1 MKKITRLILLSTVI
15 LLSSMLL
22 FAQEVQI
29 YDTGPAGILN
39 YSPRASVLYSQTNL
53 AANGRPS
60 QDFEVAYN
68 AYDCFAADD
77 FVVPSGDSWN
87 IQTITAVGS
96 GTPGPFNTVNVTFY
110 YDAGGIPAA
119 APFASFMGIP
129 ASSNAGVITVTLTG
143 GGVNLPSGHYW
154 FSLQDAAPY
163 GTNGQWFWTQN
174 SVIYNSISCWKNP
187 NNGFGTGATSW
198 TPINAIWG
206 DNTDFAFTLEG
217 VVLVPCNYQIALYDS
232 WGDGWNGGSVSVYV
246 DGSVVLSNLTLPS
259 GSGPAYY
266 SFPVLTGS
274 GISTVYTPG
283 SWSYENSYQ
292 IIDAGGNVVY
302 AVGNV
307 SIPPGVLYGSCPT
320 LGTLDGYVTNSAGL
334 AIAGAIVG
342 IPDLGISATT
352 GSNGYYFLDP
362 VQSGDWDAQAF
373 KPGYNVITH
382 NVTIVAGGI
391 TSQDFVLTSPNLSVS
406 PLRLDETMAPNEY
419 LTDYIGMLNTGS
431 GPVDWTAEVVYP
443 VTKAPVSAPVE
454 TIDWSTARRFDGKFG
469 AGSFIPANG
478 PPMSDRGTM
487 DCPDGSTFS
496 NPPVGS
502 NNGYTSDAGVGY
514 KVFQSFTGTTSV
526 STITFWTIFT
536 SAPPATKDYNVEVY
550 EAGTT
555 PGAMV
560 SSGVYTLTPV
570 NTGVQVIGYDTYV
583 FTVEIPSVAI
593 TDGWVAIQALAGSPT
608 NYWLNSIP
616 GIGTVLQWSGSSY
629 LTYPGETCAMCI
641 AGGGAGSWLTLDE
654 YEGSVNGN
662 GASYNLAANFNAAGT
677 EVGEYYT
684 ADIVLTTDPNVG
696 VITIPCTMSIAG
708 DPIEPISD
716 LVAELTNDITGRVE
730 LSWTHNIQPNFQYFR
745 VKRNGVV
752 VGLPT
757 TTTYVNMLPNY
768 GSFCYTVQAV
778 YSQGAS
784 APAGPECV
792 DWFNPTLMLMDVP
805 LYDALWPDDFGGDS
819 FTIHNT
825 GTGTLSYEFP
835 AYTTTTTHSRFS
847 GTYQI
852 EMMDSYGDGWN
863 GGSVTVYVAGVA
875 VLVNAT
881 LPSGTGPGYAS
892 FPVESG
898 DEIYTTYVS
907 GSWPSEISYNILD
920 TEDNV
925 VYSVG
930 PPIGAIPPGVLF
942 AYVPAPSFIVD
953 VEPAAG
959 FIPAGGS
966 ALIVVTYSSM
976 GFPVGTYLEDL
987 ELTTND
993 PDAPTTMIGN
1003 TMVVYEPASVF
1014 GQVTDCNTNLPLAG
1028 VTVSADLTD
1037 FTTET
1042 DGDGMYELRV
1052 DADTY
1057 DLTYFKLGFGSE
1069 HEYSVVCAVGSPVE
1083 INKELCEAPY
1093 PVQWVYADPNEADT
1107 ECLVTWSLPMGPY
1120 EIAYDDGTA
1129 EEFTIWASG
1138 GGAVAVKFTP
1148 VGYPATVIGGRLN
1161 VGDGSFPAGGNFL
1174 GSSMAVGV
1182 IDDDGANGLPGT
1194 VLDSAIVT
1202 VDNYGWVD
1210 FYGALNTTFADGNF
1224 YLVMWQLGMSSN
1236 SAPIGIDNEQPIV
1249 YRSYAK
1255 MPGGA
1260 PWALSPYQDF
1270 MMRAYVSGP
1279 TSSVTMTSQETMK
1292 HLSRIPESARSL
1304 YIASGEPNYTSGTE
1318 KSGQILPVANAQVT
1332 GDRDLTNYVVALVSG
1347 FDPCGDPSLGTLT
1360 PIANPTTTSYN
1371 HTGWGGLAP
1380 GFYAYA
1386 VKAVYTSGE
1395 SEWVYSNV
1403 VAHLLDNKVTINITL
1418 CDGES
1423 PEGAEVSLM
1432 GSGYPYQSL
1441 FDVTG
1446 PDGTVVFDSVIDG
1459 RYTITVFK
1467 VGYNP
1472 ITFTVT
1478 ISGDVVY
1485 DLVLSEKEY
1494 MPRNLY
1500 VDAQTSIATWDE
1512 PIIFAL
1518 DVETFEGTTF
1528 PPVGWQATTDGA
1540 GWQRGDDGGSSY
1552 FPIPTGDGFYA
1563 YVNDDLDSGNDG
1575 SVDYLI
1581 TPSIDL
1587 RESADFALTFDHF
1600 FTMQFGEEAY
1610 VEYSLDGGTTWDI
1623 LQSMSAV
1630 SAWTTETVDL
1640 SAFSGPGGYSAIWF
1654 AFHYN
1659 DMGQWAAGWAV
1670 DNVSITNGPAQVV
1683 GYYVYLD
1690 GAFVTYTDADTR
1702 TYAYRDLTYGQIYTA
1717 GVSAVYACG
1726 ISDPAEYTWTS
1737 GYLYPPRNLG
1747 DEYIYGTNEIPLM
1760 WNPPMTVSGPIITRP
1775 DVVIE
1780 NQPVKGTRN
1789 HSLGAAPQSLNPN
1802 DGENSAIYT
1811 GIPRFGENIAWI
1823 SSVTSNMLYTMDM
1836 ATYSTTTVGASAP
1849 DPSSGDFLNDDE
1861 TTLYVSANWGVAL
1874 YSVDVATGAGT
1885 FIANFTGQPSGWG
1898 INGMA
1903 CDRTT
1908 NTMYVAMTDG
1918 SLTQSQIGT
1927 LDVETGVITLVGSPN
1942 NLAPGLIDIAVDG
1955 DGQMYGWCLVNDN
1968 SYLIDQTDGTFTTL
1982 GSLGYDANYGQ
1993 GGNWNPDDGMIY
2005 LTAYNNSAGQAQ
2017 LRILDPV
2024 SGGTAF
2030 ASTLPASQM
2039 TAFGVPYLGGVNP
2052 GGGVPDGLLAFRLY
2066 QDGAEIA
2073 EIPYE
2078 GQGVD
2083 EWISYVV
2090 NPIDP
2095 GTYLYDVSA
2104 IYDLT
2109 VFGFPGEI
2117 GESAWEGTDT
2127 VHVVWGFPI
2136 PFFEGWDQGTF
2147 DFNTWTTSSS
2157 NWSINPVV
2165 GTPEPSAEFS
2175 WDPLLEN
2182 DYSSTL
2188 TSNPLNADLMTE
2200 GDMWLDFDVKLDDR
2214 NSTGLEM
2221 LNAEVYNGSTWNVV
2235 ATFANNGSFDWTSSH
2250 IDVSAYAMTNS
2261 FRVRFNAVGMNSF
2274 DVVSWFVD
2282 NVSVYRTCQS
2292 ISDLTGEEYN
2302 LEDVLLTWNA
2312 PVEPVVA
2319 DWLYYDDATIEY
2331 VWGSTGAWSSD
2342 VAIRFEPSQLIDFA
2356 GAAVTK
2362 ISVFIDSRL
2371 VGVGT
2376 VSAKIWQGANA
2387 STLIYE
2393 EDVTSQ
2399 ILIGDDFNE
2408 VTLASPAMFDNTQE
2422 LWIGVNTAGP
2432 ADTYGVGITTD
2443 MGTWNPN
2450 ADLMNNGSGWEHI
2463 QDYGISNRAWLLRG
2477 FVTTSYQS
2485 VVLGSYTDNTTLIG
2499 GGQLTATSADV
2510 TISNVSSDRAISGF
2524 NVYRRTDDV
2533 SDYELLEFVAA
2544 ETGVE
2549 AYTFLDENTVI
2560 GGTYWYQVTCVWE
2573 GETDYCESA
2582 PGWNVPMTEDF
2593 VYILI
2598 IDVNNPEAG
2607 ELSVYPNPAKDKVNV
2622 TSNVAMNHISVMNY
2636 VGQVVYTSTLAG
2648 EHAVE
2653 LNTSSYEA
2661 GVYVV
2666 QINTENGLVTK
2677 RVVISQ

>member
-1670 DNVSITNGPAQVV
+1670 DNVSITNGPAVV
-1683 GYYVYLD
+1683 LGYYVYLD
-1690 GAFVTYTDADTR
+1690 GAFVAQKGINDR
-1702 TYAYRDLTYGQIYTA
+1702 SHRFRDLQYGQTYTA
-1717 GVSAVYACG
+1717 GVAALYSCG
-1726 ISDPAEYTWTS
+1726 ISDPIEYTWTS

-1747 DEYIYGTNEIPLM
+1747 DEYIYGTNEIPMM
-1760 WNPPMTVSGPIITRP
+1760 WNPPMTEAGPVMSFNRSTYVPAETSVNALEGNASTATFNGSRDLWDILYGFEMDGPSGLTGLAGG
-1775 DVVIE
+1775 E
-1780 NQPVKGTRN
+1780 
-1789 HSLGAAPQSLNPN
+1789 S
-1802 DGENSAIYT
+1802 DGEFIY
-1811 GIPRFGENIAWI
+1811 
-1823 SSVTSNMLYTMDM
+1823 
-1836 ATYSTTTVGASAP
+1836 AP
-1849 DPSSGDFLNDDE
+1849 
-1861 TTLYVSANWGVAL
+1861 VWSAN
-1874 YSVDVATGAGT
+1874 S
-1885 FIANFTGQPSGWG
+1885 IAKFNP
-1898 INGMA
+1898 
-1903 CDRTT
+1903 
-1908 NTMYVAMTDG
+1908 
-1918 SLTQSQIGT
+1918 
-1927 LDVETGVITLVGSPN
+1927 
-1942 NLAPGLIDIAVDG
+1942 
-1955 DGQMYGWCLVNDN
+1955 
-1968 SYLIDQTDGTFTTL
+1968 DGTFVETFTIPGVSGLRDLAFDGTYMYGAAAATTVWKMDFTNHTLISTITAPVAVRAIAYDADANGFWANNWSTDLTLFDMSGAILDVIPGPPSIYGLAWDGATDGGPFLWMFEGTTSGGGCWVSQWDIATGGPTGVQHSVSDDFGSAGIAGGLYFNGDIVSGKWTL
-1982 GSLGYDANYGQ
+1982 GGTMQGAGDVAFGYDQ
-1993 GGNWNPDDGMIY
+1993 GENTVGPP
-2005 LTAYNNSAGQAQ
+2005 T
-2017 LRILDPV
+2017 
-2024 SGGTAF
+2024 GGDI
-2030 ASTLPASQM
+2030 
-2039 TAFGVPYLGGVNP
+2039 P
-2052 GGGVPDGLLAFRLY
+2052 GGLLAFKLY
-2066 QDGAEIA
+2066 QDGVEIA
-2073 EIPYE
+2073 EVPYE

-2083 EWISYVV
+2083 EWVTYVI

-2095 GTYLYDVSA
+2095 GDYCFDVSA
-2104 IYDLT
+2104 LYDLT

-2117 GESAWEGTDT
+2117 GESAWEGSDC

-2319 DWLYYDDATIEY
+2319 EWLYYDDATIEY
-2331 VWGSTGAWSSD
+2331 VWGSTAAWSSD
-2342 VAIRFEPSQLIDFA
+2342 EAIRFEPSQLVDFA

-2371 VGVGT
+2371 LGVGT

-2399 ILIGDDFNE
+2399 IVIGDDFNE